1 MTFGAILME
10 ISNGGLSE
18 AQEHQCFFPPGGLGE
33 APQCCTGHIG
43 KTNVCQWKAGRFCRD
58 KKKTVP
64 RFSKETFEWLR
75 INLSKPPPSLKMPG
89 LLALAQAP
97 MAQLKVIPSMQ
108 KSAKKCIPE
117 RLWLN
122 FFFCSLLYVQTVPPN
137 ISFQLLPWQIRSWHG
152 RFHSGKVDQL
162 TEATNFWASPSSS
175 RAKSQP
181 WAARGF
187 L

>member
-1 MTFGAILME
+1 MQFWWKYQTVGWAKHR
-10 ISNGGLSE
+10 S
-18 AQEHQCFFPPGGLGE
+18 
-33 APQCCTGHIG
+33 
-43 KTNVCQWKAGRFCRD
+43 TNVSSHLADLGKLHNAALVILAKPMCANEKLVVFAGT

-152 RFHSGKVDQL
+152 SFHSGKVDQL

-181 WAARGF
+181 WAPRGF